1 MSSATV
7 YSLIEPRYLIHTP
20 WAKFWSHYNNCLRE
34 THDSRLKSSKA
45 PFNGEHMDWRE
56 YRGTSPTSFPG
67 FSPTRPY
74 GARVGERTWERGY
87 TSLQGWVRSTGSPP
101 HPTVLSTHQS
111 HKNIICAL
119 HQSFI
124 QVTSQLI
131 NWSRNSD
138 VQVICYPD
146 SVSPLKSHNGS

>member
-7 YSLIEPRYLIHTP
+7 YSLIKSRYLIHTP

-56 YRGTSPTSFPG
+56 YRGTSLTSFPG

-74 GARVGERTWERGY
+74 GARVGERTWGRGWNLP
-87 TSLQGWVRSTGSPP
+87 SGVGKKKVP
-101 HPTVLSTHQS
+101 HPTPLFWVSTNLI
-111 HKNIICAL
+111 KKFICAL

-124 QVTSQLI
+124 QVNSQLI